1 MSKEFEGRVAIV
13 TGAGNGLGRSHAHAL
28 AAAGATVVIN
38 DLGARTEAGLVPSPA
53 SVRVAEEIVATGGK
67 AVADFA
73 NVADIAEVEALV
85 ERTIERFGRIDIL
98 VNNAGMLRDKSFA
111 KVELAD
117 FKAIL
122 DVHVMGSVNFTKAV
136 WPNMREHN
144 YGRIVFTSSS
154 SGLFG
159 NFGQANY
166 GTAKAAMLGLMNV
179 LHIEGAKNDIRINC
193 LAPTAATD
201 MTRGLLSAEAEE
213 LLGPETVSP
222 AVLFLVSENAPSKM
236 VMGAGAGVFSV
247 IHVLETAGVYLPPD
261 QRTSAD
267 FARRLDEI
275 RDLSGARNLDGAFQ
289 QTEKFVNAALAAIRG
304 ERGI

>member
-1 MSKEFEGRVAIV
+1 MQNDFKGRVAIV
-13 TGAGNGLGRSHAHAL
+13 TGAANGLGRSHARAL
-28 AAAGATVVIN
+28 AAAGAEVVVA
-38 DLGARTEAGLVPSPA
+38 DLGVRTEAGLVPSPA
-53 SVRVAEEIVATGGK
+53 ALEVAADIVATGGK

-73 NVADIAEVEALV
+73 DVADIVEVDGLV
-85 ERTIERFGRIDIL
+85 GRTLARSDRIDIL

-111 KVELAD
+111 KMDLAD
-117 FKAIL
+117 FCAIL

-136 WPNMREHN
+136 WATMREQN

-179 LHIEGAKNDIRINC
+179 LHIEGARNDIRVNC
-193 LAPTAATD
+193 LAPTAATG
-201 MTRGLLSAEAEE
+201 MTKGLLAPEAEE
-213 LLGPETVSP
+213 LLGPDTVSP

-247 IHVLETAGVYLPPD
+247 IHVLETPGVYLPPEE
-261 QRTSAD
+261 RTPAD

-275 RDLSGARNLDGAFQ
+275 AGLSGASSLDGAFQ
-289 QTEKFVNAALAAIRG
+289 QTEKFVRAALAAIG
-304 ERGI
+304 HQGKA

>member
-13 TGAGNGLGRSHAHAL
+13 TGAGNGLGRSHARAL
-28 AAAGATVVIN
+28 AAAGATVVVN
-38 DLGARTEAGLVPSPA
+38 DLGALTEIGLVPSPA
-53 SVRVAEEIVATGGK
+53 SVRVAEEIISEGGK
-67 AVADFA
+67 AIADFA
-73 NVADIAEVEALV
+73 NVADAAEVAALV
-85 ERTIERFGRIDIL
+85 ARTIERFGRIDIL

-111 KVELAD
+111 KMELAD
-117 FKAIL
+117 FKTIL
-122 DVHVMGSVNFTKAV
+122 DVHVVGSVNVTKAV
-136 WPNMREHN
+136 WPIMREQN
-144 YGRIVFTSSS
+144 YGRIVFTSST

-179 LHIEGAKNDIRINC
+179 LHIEGAKNDIRVNC

-201 MTRGLLSAEAEE
+201 MTKGLLSAEAEE
-213 LLGPETVSP
+213 LLGPDTVSP

-236 VMGAGAGVFSV
+236 VMGAGAGVFSA

-289 QTEKFVNAALAAIRG
+289 QTEKFVNAALAAIRS
-304 ERGI
+304 EKGI